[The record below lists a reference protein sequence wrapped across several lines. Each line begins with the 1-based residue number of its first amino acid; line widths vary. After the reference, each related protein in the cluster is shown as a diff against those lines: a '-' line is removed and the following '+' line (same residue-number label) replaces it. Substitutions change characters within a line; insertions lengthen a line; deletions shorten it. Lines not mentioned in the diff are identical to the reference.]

1 MKKIL
6 LAFFIFK
13 VLLFANSNENIQKVS
28 VQLLWKHQFEF
39 AGFYVAKEKGY
50 YKDIGLDVEIKEY
63 NFGTNITDD
72 VISGTTNFGV
82 ESASV
87 VLDKMNGKN
96 VYLLMATYQKSPFVL
111 MSQKRDDIKTLQD
124 LKGKKIMVTPNQV
137 AMASLNAMLRIN
149 NIYHTDYI
157 SIPHTF
163 NVFDITNNHA
173 DAITTYLSNEPFYL
187 KEQGIEYTIF
197 DPADY
202 GFEFYS
208 DILFTSKEFATQ
220 HPKVVDNFYKA
231 TLKGWEY
238 AFKNIE
244 DTARIINEKYNSQ
257 NKTIE
262 HLIFEANELK
272 KLAFTSNSEFGKFK
286 PEIISQIAQTYQL
299 LDLSKSTVDFNDL
312 IYPKAVYTG
321 PKIDYSLVIK
331 VSIGLFIILLALYYW
346 NRKLSSLN
354 KQIEQTSKK
363 ISILLDNAGQGF
375 LTFNNSFKINEQY
388 SSECEKLLGNNI
400 AKQDITNLLL
410 HDTKT
415 KEFFKNTI
423 NLAIN
428 EQNPIKRNSYISL
441 LPQSIILNKKAI
453 KLEYKILDSH
463 DVMMILTNITSEKKL
478 EKKVKKEQ
486 ETLKMTVAI
495 VSDIHIF
502 YDITKEYREFLQ
514 NIDSFIDDS
523 KSPKQNLELLYRTIH
538 TFKGSFSQLY
548 MSDIVEFL
556 HNIENRLSEFAFD
569 ESIDNNIL
577 IEFLKEHDFAHNYT
591 NTMQTIKEI
600 LGEEFVNSHN
610 FLKIEL
616 SDIESLQEK
625 ISKVLSNHNETTPE
639 CEEILCQVQ
648 SFSNQKLYDLLK
660 PYTKFSYSL
669 AERMGKEIYEFDIIG
684 SHDFGI
690 SKEFKPFI
698 KSLIHVFRNAI
709 DHGIESPEDRAKKG
723 KDEVGF
729 ISCEFD
735 FDSDY
740 LTISISDDGK
750 GVDKEKIKSKLHLL
764 GIDVTNIT
772 DDEILKAIFIQN
784 LSTKSEISDI
794 SGRGVG
800 MSAVQVELD
809 KISAQ
814 VQIQTKEDEG
824 TTIKFIIPLK
834 EEK

>member
-1 MKKIL
+1 MKKIIFFFL
-6 LAFFIFK
+6 IFQVFIF
-13 VLLFANSNENIQKVS
+13 ANTSSNTQKIS
-28 VQLLWKHQFEF
+28 IQLLWKHQFEF
-39 AGFYVAKEKGY
+39 AGFYIAKELGY
-50 YKDIGLDVEIKEY
+50 YKDAGLDVEIKEY
-63 NFGTNITDD
+63 QFGTNITDD
-72 VISGTTNFGV
+72 VISGNSDFGV

-87 VLDKMNGKN
+87 VLDKMNGKD

-111 MSQKRDDIKTLQD
+111 MSQKRDDIQTLQD
-124 LKGKKIMVTPNQV
+124 LKNKRIMVTPNQV

-157 SIPHTF
+157 SMPHTF
-163 NVFDITNNHA
+163 DVFDITNDHA
-173 DAITTYLSNEPFYL
+173 DLMTTYLSNETFYL
-187 KEQGIEYTIF
+187 KQKGIEYTIF

-208 DILFTSKEFATQ
+208 DILFTTKEFATKN
-220 HPKVVDNFYKA
+220 PKVVDKFYEA
-231 TLKGWEY
+231 TLKGWEF
-238 AFKNIE
+238 AFNNINQ
-244 DTARIINEKYNSQ
+244 TTKIIHEKYNSQ
-257 NKTIE
+257 NKTLE
-262 HLIFEANELK
+262 HLVFEANELK
-272 KLAFTSNSEFGKFK
+272 KLAFVENSEFGKFK

-299 LDLSKSTVDFNDL
+299 LGLSKATVDFDDL
-312 IYPKAVYTG
+312 IYPKAIYIV
-321 PKIDYSLVIK
+321 PQIDYSLFIK
-331 VSIGLFIILLALYYW
+331 IGIGLLILFIGLYYW
-346 NRKLSSLN
+346 NRKLSGLN
-354 KQIEQTSKK
+354 KQIENTSKK

-375 LTFNNSFKINEQY
+375 LTFDNSFKVDDQY
-388 SSECEKLLGNNI
+388 SIECEKLLGESI
-400 AKQDITNLLL
+400 AKEDITDLLL
-410 HDTKT
+410 SDEKT

-441 LPQSIILNKKAI
+441 LPQSIIINKKAI
-453 KLEYKILDSH
+453 KLEYKILDSEY
-463 DVMMILTNITSEKKL
+463 VMMILTNITSQKKL

-514 NIDSFIDDS
+514 NIDSIVDIT

-556 HNIENRLSEFAFD
+556 HNIENTLSEFAFD
-569 ESIDNNIL
+569 DSIDNDTL
-577 IEFLKEHDFAHNYT
+577 KEFLKEHDFTHNY
-591 NTMQTIKEI
+591 NSTMQTIKEI

-660 PYTKFSYSL
+660 PYGKFSYNL
-669 AERMGKEIYEFDIIG
+669 ATRMGKEIYDFDIEG
-684 SHDFGI
+684 SRDFGI
-690 SKEFKPFI
+690 SREFKPFI
-698 KSLIHVFRNAI
+698 KSLIHVFRNAV
-709 DHGIESPEDRAKKG
+709 DHGIEIPEIRVQSG
-723 KDEVGF
+723 KDEIGF
-729 ISCEFD
+729 IGCAFSFD
-735 FDSDY
+735 DKY

-750 GVDKEKIKSKLHLL
+750 GIDKAKITTKLNAL
-764 GIDVTNIT
+764 GIDTTNMSEE
-772 DDEILKAIFIQN
+772 EILKSIFVQN
-784 LSTKSEISDI
+784 LSTKDEVSDI

-800 MSAVQVELD
+800 MSAVKIELD
-809 KISAQ
+809 KIGGS
-814 VQIQTKEDEG
+814 VQIETKENEG

-834 EEK
+834 EQK